1 MRSRILLT
9 HFCLAALLTSYS
21 YAAESAYQYEV
32 VAQYGVKI
40 DGIAP
45 VTFGNV
51 AMNDWD
57 TVVFQA
63 TYFDGSY
70 AGGWGIFTRNHALLK
85 KGDIVRGLTVGS
97 PTLCGVNDF
106 DELALTFSYGTS
118 ISSAIGKFAMHGESI
133 VPEGKL
139 VKTGD
144 VIDGLTIQSFR
155 ECTINDMGEVVFSAN
170 YSDSSGGGQIGVF
183 TRDRVLLKAGSEIEG
198 FPLSGN
204 NSFNKLFGLSDFG
217 TVVFDVNR
225 FLPASR
231 TYQMGAFTQ
240 HKALALPGETVD
252 GIPLVSAFSP
262 AISHFGRTAFTGEYA
277 TGSNCLPNCIGYA
290 VFGPGGVAAKTG
302 DTISGI
308 TLTNSV
314 ASVGI
319 NDDGVVLMQ
328 ANFANGYGLFT
339 KDSVVA
345 ATGDVLA
352 GFQVEGFVNS
362 QINDCGDVAFSAFEG
377 VILAKHT
384 NNREKHK

>member
-9 HFCLAALLTSYS
+9 YFCLAALLTSYS
-21 YAAESAYQYEV
+21 YAAESTYQYEV
-32 VAQYGVKI
+32 VAQSGVKI

-51 AMNDWD
+51 ALNDWG

-70 AGGWGIFTRNHALLK
+70 AGASGIFSRNHALLK

-106 DELALTFSYGTS
+106 DELALTFSYGTGF
-118 ISSAIGKFAMHGESI
+118 SSAIGKFVRHGESI

-139 VKTGD
+139 VKVGD
-144 VIDGLTIQSFR
+144 VIDGLTIQDFR
-155 ECTINDMGEVVFSAN
+155 ECTINDMGEIVFHAD
-170 YSDSSGGGQIGVF
+170 YSDSSGGGQAGVF
-183 TRDRVLLKAGSEIEG
+183 TLDRVLLKSDSAIEG

-204 NSFNKLFGLSDFG
+204 NSFNRLFGLSDFG

-240 HKALALPGETVD
+240 HKALALPGKIVD
-252 GIPLVSAFSP
+252 RIPLVSAFSP
-262 AISHFGRTAFTGEYA
+262 AISHFGRTAFTGQYA

-308 TLTNSV
+308 TLNSV
-314 ASVGI
+314 TSVGI

-328 ANFANGYGLFT
+328 ADFANGYGLFT

-345 ATGDVLA
+345 ATGDTLG

-377 VILAKHT
+377 ILLAKHT
-384 NNREKHK
+384 NYRERHK

>member
-9 HFCLAALLTSYS
+9 HFCLAALLTSSS
-21 YAAESAYQYEV
+21 YAAESTYQYEV
-32 VAQYGVKI
+32 VAQTGVKI

-45 VTFGNV
+45 ITFGNV
-51 AMNDWD
+51 AMNDWG

-63 TYFDGSY
+63 GYFDGSY
-70 AGGWGIFTRNHALLK
+70 AGASGIFTRYHALLK
-85 KGDIVRGLTVGS
+85 KGDIVPGLTVGS

-118 ISSAIGKFAMHGESI
+118 ISSAIGKFVRHGESI

-144 VIDGLTIQSFR
+144 VIDGLTIQDFR
-155 ECTINDMGEVVFSAN
+155 ECTINDMGEVVFAAD
-170 YSDSSGGGQIGVF
+170 YSDSSGGGRMGVF
-183 TRDRVLLKAGSEIEG
+183 TRDKVLLKAGSVIEG

-204 NSFNKLFGLSDFG
+204 NSFNRLSGLSDFG

-252 GIPLVSAFSP
+252 RIPLVRASSP
-262 AISHFGRTAFTGEYA
+262 VISHFGRTAFTGEYA

-290 VFGPGGVAAKTG
+290 IFGPGGVAAKTG

-308 TLTNSV
+308 TLTSV
-314 ASVGI
+314 ASAGV

-345 ATGDVLA
+345 ATGDTLD
-352 GFQVEGFVNS
+352 GFQVGGFVNS

-377 VILAKHT
+377 IILAKHT
-384 NNREKHK
+384 NHHERHK